1 MTSTSEPSQAA
12 PAVQAAQDGYEAP
25 AALAKA
31 AVTLLTLGGTIFMTQ
46 GIDGGHAAPDAAAGE
61 RLMSTLFDGID
72 LSTRAIANVS
82 SSDVRPHHLAEVLQH
97 ARRAVD
103 EGADGVVLT
112 HGTDTLEETAF
123 LLNRYWDR
131 EAPLVVTGAMRP
143 ASAPG
148 ADGPANLH
156 DAVRTAVAPAARG
169 AGVLVLFDA
178 QVHLADQVT
187 KASSR
192 SVSAFASAPSGP
204 LALVS
209 GAELRLLPAVP
220 QRVTEVSER
229 VAEVS
234 ERAAA
239 PPGTS
244 PQRFPAVP
252 ILTAGLDEDFEVLDH
267 LPPSA
272 VQGLV
277 IAGVG
282 MGHVSPAA
290 MPRLRRLLEAGTP
303 VVVATRIASG
313 GTSTHHYA
321 YPGSEVDLLDAGAVM
336 AGFLPPA
343 KARLLLQTLL
353 AAGADP
359 GRIRHGFL
367 PFAS

>member
-1 MTSTSEPSQAA
+1 MTGTPEPSRVA
-12 PAVQAAQDGYEAP
+12 
-25 AALAKA
+25 
-31 AVTLLTLGGTIFMTQ
+31 LLTLGGTIFMAQ
-46 GIDGGHAAPDAAAGE
+46 ESPGRHARPDDDAARRLATTAVAGV
-61 RLMSTLFDGID
+61 D
-72 LSTRAIANVS
+72 LTPRAIANVS
-82 SSDVRPHHLAEVLQH
+82 SSDVRPRHLREVLEH

-123 LLNRYWDR
+123 LLNRFWDR

-156 DAVRTAVAPAARG
+156 DAVHTASSSAARG
-169 AGVLVLFDA
+169 LGVLVVFDGHA
-178 QVHLADQVT
+178 HLADQVS
-187 KASSR
+187 KVSSR
-192 SVSAFASAPSGP
+192 SVAAFASAPSGP
-204 LALVS
+204 V
-209 GAELRLLPAVP
+209 GMIDGEQLRLLHSPLPRTGPLPGALP
-220 QRVTEVSER
+220 DSL
-229 VAEVS
+229 
-234 ERAAA
+234 
-239 PPGTS
+239 PP
-244 PQRFPAVP
+244 VP
-252 ILTAGLDEDFEVLDH
+252 ILTAGLDEDLALLDSLGPEH
-267 LPPSA
+267 LA
-272 VQGLV
+272 GLV

-343 KARLLLQTLL
+343 KARLLLQALL
-353 AAGADP
+353 ADGAGP
-359 GRIRHGFL
+359 ERIR
-367 PFAS
+367 ASFVPYAS